1 MTATG
6 SPSPVGFIG
15 LGAMGG
21 PMAANVRKRFPVI
34 AYDIVPER
42 LAALVADGAEAAA
55 SIGEVADRADRVIT
69 MLPGSPAVEAVYLEP
84 DGLVAHARP
93 GQIFIDMTTCHP
105 ATTRKVGAAL
115 SARGAELLDAP
126 VARTREAARQG
137 TLAIMVGGSEAT
149 LNACRDLLATM
160 GTDISYCGPL
170 GTGEVVKLINNLIL
184 FNTVASLAEC
194 LPLAQWHGVAPARLV
209 EILSRGSAASFALA
223 NHVGQAVLAGD
234 FAPGKFSVAYAL
246 KDADYALALAE
257 EAGIPL
263 YYGALTKARLT
274 ELVARGLAD
283 RYYPVLFT
291 LTESLLG
298 VEFRRDAPGGPRSDR
313 DEVDGDD
320 SAVP

>member
-1 MTATG
+1 MTDAPG
-6 SPSPVGFIG
+6 ARPVGFIG

-21 PMAANVRKRFPVI
+21 PMAANVLKRFPVI
-34 AYDIVPER
+34 AYDVVPER
-42 LAALVADGAEAAA
+42 LAAAVAAGAEAA
-55 SIGEVADRADRVIT
+55 SGPGEVADRADRVIT
-69 MLPGSPAVEAVYLEP
+69 MLPGSPAVEAVYLGS

-115 SARGAELLDAP
+115 AARGAELLDAP

-149 LNACRDLLATM
+149 LEACRDLLATM
-160 GTDISYCGPL
+160 GTDIAHCGPL
-170 GTGEVVKLINNLIL
+170 GTGEVVKLVNNLIL
-184 FNTVASLAEC
+184 FNTVACLAEC

-257 EAGIPL
+257 EAGVPL
-263 YYGALTKARLT
+263 YHGALTKARLQ
-274 ELVARGLAD
+274 EAAARGLAD
-283 RYYPVLFT
+283 HYYPVLFT

-298 VEFRRDAPGGPRSDR
+298 VAFRRDAPGGPPPDPAAAH
-313 DEVDGDD
+313 GG
-320 SAVP
+320 AGAIP